1 MIYRVYLLWITAV
14 LVIIP
19 AGCETVNQA
28 LNFQKPSAK
37 LAGLGFQDAGTETA
51 TLLFDIEVDNPY
63 SAGLPLGNLD
73 YDLSSGGN
81 PFLSGNAD
89 LQTTIP
95 KNSRKTVSL
104 PVKINY
110 MDMLKALQNVKPGA
124 EIPYKADIGLS
135 VETPVTGSIRLPLK
149 KEGNLKLPTL
159 SDVNWNR
166 MLDVIN

>member
-1 MIYRVYLLWITAV
+1 M
-14 LVIIP
+14 
-19 AGCETVNQA
+19 NQV

-37 LAGLGFQDAGTETA
+37 MAGLGFQDAGTETA
-51 TLLFDIEVDNPY
+51 TLLFDIEIDNPY
-63 SAGLPLGNLD
+63 SADLPLANLD
-73 YDLSSGGN
+73 YNLSTSN
-81 PFLSGNAD
+81 KPFLSGDAD

-135 VETPVTGSIRLPLK
+135 VDTPVTGSMRLPLK
-149 KEGNLKLPTL
+149 KEGKLTLPTL

-166 MLDVIN
+166 VLDVINSN